1 MDAKDDDVEK
11 DPQGESS
18 EVFQPAG
25 DAGTLSGASEPFMD
39 NRPLVSP
46 GARAF
51 IPRAKGLQVITPDMA
66 IWDVKQFD
74 FHGPNGAFH
83 SRQIREGILTTD
95 FDLVLGQHE
104 IHYRKWSDGR
114 WRDWYNSTPFFAAD
128 PPVITTPAGKVFD
141 TKTPTI
147 EGRGL
152 PWATFQLW
160 RHQGTAL
167 GSPVT
172 VGASGNWSLTA
183 TTPLEEGTYQIVV
196 GQTYGGWTGTI
207 WATPIIIQI
216 QLPTPLEPVI
226 RTPKE
231 GDIIT
236 DPLPWIIGTGQTG
249 SSIHLYEQGGAGGV
263 YGTGTVDGSVWH
275 FQLTKPLPNRAFVF
289 HAEQVTPQGRRS
301 WSNTVP
307 VVVRLQPDRPVIT
320 SPAAGSTQNSPFTLG
335 GTGGVVGALMEVFL
349 DLNHSIKVGE
359 AQITGNIWSVA
370 VTVDPGRR
378 SLVVRQTDKTVPS
391 DFSQPRS
398 FDVRPPAVSKVDVTV
413 PGATTVK
420 FEGDGYEGATVV
432 ITVVSG
438 PGGAA
443 PAQATVVGGKWQ
455 TSATNWP
462 NGLYRM
468 SAIQKVPDNAGGWI
482 ESAPFAFEYLFNF
495 PLPYEVSATPEYWTT
510 LSGKGVLGATVSL
523 YDVDGTTRIA
533 PDVQVGSDNRW
544 SSKAYVEWGPTFD
557 RIVRVR
563 QWLNNQQSAD
573 VEYKVRIPPRAPGID
588 RVPPEGLSPTFTGS
602 CESGAQVSLLFSGSS
617 TLHSA
622 VVSGRTWSFQRA
634 QPFAPGVEHTVTATQ
649 VAAQQTSP
657 AATVTFLLFLPM
669 IPPVITEPEK
679 DSDVGRDVTFR
690 GTDGMKGAT
699 LFLFDYLSGSDL
711 GSATLTADGPWEITL
726 EKLKFGRWVVRARQ
740 AIDGQVSADSDSHPF
755 HVVLL
760 APGFTSPIEDGRLLR
775 TSTIEG
781 EGMPLG
787 TVDVFLQGAA
797 EPLFEKLPIDINGK
811 WRREVTLPVGHKTL
825 WARQYFEDQTSRDSL
840 PRNYSVVPAPPVLE
854 TPVSGA
860 HVGQGEVASGFGV
873 PGDTIIVWMI
883 YVGVVK
889 AGETT
894 VQADRTWSV
903 ALDVRQPS
911 RENSL
916 HATAS
921 CDGFSS
927 DGSDARNVILGTYR
941 PVFEKPAEGQ
951 YVSDPVSFSGQG
963 RAGTMRVRS
972 WFNPEREWLVAVVA
986 GGIWQGE
993 ATAALPSGGH
1003 WCQIQQS
1010 LTDDA
1015 GGATISDRVMS
1026 SRFEVLAS
1034 TPEQNIH
1041 RSSDKRST

>member
-1 MDAKDDDVEK
+1 MGTINDGMDKEPLGDS
-11 DPQGESS
+11 QGVSDGVGS
-18 EVFQPAG
+18 APPPPIINLIKNIAG
-25 DAGTLSGASEPFMD
+25 SPYAVAGTGVSGA
-39 NRPLVSP
+39 
-46 GARAF
+46 
-51 IPRAKGLQVITPDMA
+51 QVGIVIGNT
-66 IWDVKQFD
+66 DV
-74 FHGPNGAFH
+74 
-83 SRQIREGILTTD
+83 
-95 FDLVLGQHE
+95 
-104 IHYRKWSDGR
+104 
-114 WRDWYNSTPFFAAD
+114 
-128 PPVITTPAGKVFD
+128 
-141 TKTPTI
+141 
-147 EGRGL
+147 
-152 PWATFQLW
+152 
-160 RHQGTAL
+160 
-167 GSPVT
+167 
-172 VGASGNWSLTA
+172 
-183 TTPLEEGTYQIVV
+183 
-196 GQTYGGWTGTI
+196 
-207 WATPIIIQI
+207 
-216 QLPTPLEPVI
+216 
-226 RTPKE
+226 
-231 GDIIT
+231 
-236 DPLPWIIGTGQTG
+236 IIGTANVRSGIWNTAISYPANVNK
-249 SSIHLYEQGGAGGV
+249 SSIQAFQ
-263 YGTGTVDGSVWH
+263 TVDNQGSARTAVMEIYRAVLTYPKPSDTTPTEGLVFRGIGAPGSTVLVVKSPPNHGEVLSAQSSIDGQGNWQAPLTARLPSGSVSVSA
-275 FQLTKPLPNRAFVF
+275 LVSYAGTTSIYTLPVIFSAQ
-289 HAEQVTPQGRRS
+289 A
-301 WSNTVP
+301 P
-307 VVVRLQPDRPVIT
+307 VVIT

-335 GTGGVVGALMEVFL
+335 GTGGVGGALMEVFL
-349 DLNHSIKVGE
+349 DLNHFIKVGE

-398 FDVRPPAVSKVDVTV
+398 FDVRPPAVSKVDVSV

-432 ITVVSG
+432 ISVVSG

-523 YDVDGTTRIA
+523 YEVDGITRIA
-533 PDVQVGSDNRW
+533 PDVRVGSDNRW

-563 QWLNNQQSAD
+563 QGLNNQQSAD

-602 CESGAQVSLLFSGSS
+602 CESGAQVNLLFSGSS

-740 AIDGQVSADSDSHPF
+740 EIDGQVSADSDSHPF

-760 APGFTSPIEDGRLLR
+760 APGFTSPIEDGRLTR
-775 TSTIEG
+775 TSMIEG

-787 TVDVFLQGAA
+787 AVDVFLQGAA
-797 EPLFEKLPIDINGK
+797 EPLFERLPIDINGK

-825 WARQYFEDQTSRDSL
+825 WARQYFEDQTSRDSW
-840 PRNYSVVPAPPVLE
+840 PCNYSVVPEPPVLE

-873 PGDTIIVWMI
+873 PGDTIIVWLI
-883 YVGVVK
+883 YVGAVK

-903 ALDVRQPS
+903 ALDIRQPS

-916 HATAS
+916 HATAT

-972 WFNPEREWLVAVVA
+972 WFNPEREWLAAGVA

-993 ATAALPSGGH
+993 AMAALPPGGH

-1034 TPEQNIH
+1034 APEQNIH